1 VLITGIFAVV
11 LVDVVWRAIT
21 LNNGWI
27 TFYLFA
33 GLLACICLA
42 AFMRNKRKICMLSFL
57 VVYLVYL
64 AFRMVLLDAKPRASF

>member
-1 VLITGIFAVV
+1 MTGIFAVV

-27 TFYLFA
+27 TFSLFA

-42 AFMRNKRKICMLSFL
+42 ALCEIKEKSVC
-57 VVYLVYL
+57 
-64 AFRMVLLDAKPRASF
+64 